1 MATVRARLLDED
13 DKPLANT
20 KVEVV
25 ARSFDNKPLSL
36 ASGVTDEK
44 GVVSFSIEA
53 PGKFIPRL
61 TLIAQRGA
69 ERDNLSEL
77 VTWAGDAGDFG
88 TLVVTKAP
96 VLRAAATSFHAVPFE
111 SRELARLAV
120 PTVPLPTTPTRPIVK
135 TSISDLVSSAG
146 AQLASA
152 QTTLAASGS
161 GFRLANVSMSLKVVP
176 ESANALSFPSAD
188 DLPKYSGSLLSVVDL
203 EFHPTETA
211 APLTPQTTIP
221 SVIGYTESLARRK
234 LAEVG
239 LDVDVVRQAVPEA
252 DRERRAGRVL
262 TQQPAAGAAIE
273 AGGTV
278 VLTIAETA

>member
-13 DKPLANT
+13 DKPLAHT
-20 KVEVV
+20 KVEDV
-25 ARSFDNKPLSL
+25 ARSFDNRPLSL
-36 ASGVTDEK
+36 AAGATDEK
-44 GVVSFSIEA
+44 GVVSLTIEA
-53 PGKFIPRL
+53 PGKLIPRL
-61 TLIAQRGA
+61 TLIAPGGT
-69 ERDNLSEL
+69 ERVLSEL
-77 VTWAGDAGDFG
+77 VTWSGDAGDFG

-96 VLRAAATSFHAVPFE
+96 VLRAAGTSFHALPFE
-111 SRELARLAV
+111 SRELARVALPGV
-120 PTVPLPTTPTRPIVK
+120 PIPTTPTRPIVK

-203 EFHPTETA
+203 SFHPTVTA
-211 APLTPQTTIP
+211 APAAPQTTIP
-221 SVIGYTESLARRK
+221 SVVGYTESLARRK

-239 LDVDVVRQAVPEA
+239 LDVDIVRQAVAEA

-262 TQQPAAGAAIE
+262 TQQPAAGGTIE

-278 VLTIAETA
+278 VLTIAETT